1 MKKTLGKS
9 LLNMKI
15 LHKYG
20 PELFRIKKLFLDSVI
35 MSRQIRQ
42 IPIDVYVPMFMLIV
56 FVEFYMIDRLKLLID
71 QNESD
76 RLPTG

>member
-1 MKKTLGKS
+1 MKKALGKS